1 MGAGD
6 LGQGASGNNQLHSV
20 LGLLQD
26 ANGLLVSDCLVQ
38 GLAIDGK
45 DLVCLLQSAISIKE
59 RNEVRKDVNT
69 LKEMTV
75 PETQVF
81 RSL

>member
-26 ANGLLVSDCLVQ
+26 TYGLLVCDCLVQ
-38 GLAIDGK
+38 DLAIDGK
-45 DLVCLLQSAISIKE
+45 DLVCFLQSAISIKE
-59 RNEVRKDVNT
+59 EKEVRKDVNT
-69 LKEMTV
+69 PKEMTV
-75 PETQVF
+75 PVI
-81 RSL
+81 